1 MPSHFCSSAARN
13 SSLMLALILSASLLT
28 GCQTFGTESFL
39 ESSAPAELS
48 APAAAA
54 MAGDLV
60 PKLAEQIGP
69 GTATIALKPDSS
81 AFGSA
86 LESSLRAWGY
96 AVTTEQGSKDAKV
109 IQLAYVLAPVDGL
122 VLARLSTDAVEIGRV
137 YSADATGAAPSSPLS
152 VMRRG

>member
-1 MPSHFCSSAARN
+1 MPNHVFSASRS
-13 SSLMLALILSASLLT
+13 SSLALTLILSASLLA
-28 GCQTFGTESFL
+28 GCQAFGTESFL

-60 PKLAEQIGP
+60 PRLAEQIGQ
-69 GTATIALKPDSS
+69 GTATIALKPDNS

-96 AVTTEQGSKDAKV
+96 AVTTDQGAKDANI

-122 VLARLSTDAVEIGRV
+122 VLARLSTQSVEIGRV
-137 YSADATGAAPSSPLS
+137 YSASATGAAPSSPLS